1 MVTRAIT
8 PSIQDRL
15 RDEKAIIL
23 LGPRQVRK
31 STLLRQIA
39 PEFRQRVLEWNGDD
53 ADVRSLLSSPTASLL
68 KRYIGAAKT
77 LVIDE
82 AQRIENIG
90 LCIKL
95 IVDQIPDVKVIATGS
110 SAFGRLPRHGNPHTY
125 SPKHRRAFALT

>member
-15 RDEKAIIL
+15 CDEKAIIL
-23 LGPRQVRK
+23 LGPRQVGK

-90 LCIKL
+90 HLVETYATSSKKAVNSIFMT
-95 IVDQIPDVKVIATGS
+95 TGS
-110 SAFGRLPRHGNPHTY
+110 GTQ
-125 SPKHRRAFALT
+125 